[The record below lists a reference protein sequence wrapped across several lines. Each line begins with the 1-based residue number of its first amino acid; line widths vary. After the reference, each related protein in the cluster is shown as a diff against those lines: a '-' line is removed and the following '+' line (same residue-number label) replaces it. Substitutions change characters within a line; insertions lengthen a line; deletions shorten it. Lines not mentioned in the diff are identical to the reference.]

1 MGRDFEE
8 ESDVLFQQMRANY
21 PAKVIDITMSSF
33 VHKDSKVCD
42 IHDTT
47 HITLFVD
54 FKSIPDSTQFNL
66 TYRHSPLREVSP
78 SKTTAENTFPCRL

>member
-1 MGRDFEE
+1 
-8 ESDVLFQQMRANY
+8 
-21 PAKVIDITMSSF
+21 MSSF
-33 VHKDSKVCD
+33 VHKDSEVCD